1 MSDNLTPKQRKAIAS
16 LMTTGDVSQACRDA
30 GISRETIYRW
40 FKQDTFKDAID
51 QATSEAIESL
61 SRSLVLLG
69 DQATQ
74 TLRNA
79 MSDQDTPI
87 ATRVRAADVV
97 LGRLLQLRELY
108 TLEARVTEL
117 EGIIKNDR

>member
-1 MSDNLTPKQRKAIAS
+1 MSDNLTPKQRKAIET
-16 LMTTGDVSQACRDA
+16 LMTTGDVSEACKDA

-117 EGIIKNDR
+117 ERIIK